1 MVAKRTCRIITGKGK
16 NKKVCGKPI
25 THRTT
30 FYSTNSDTPEGDW
43 EVCATHAKLVRKG
56 MRLSTT
62 LIKPSSHSHR
72 IIDKKL
78 GYMKRSK

>member
-1 MVAKRTCRIITGKGK
+1 MVAKSTCHIITGTGK
-16 NKKVCGKPI
+16 NKKVCGKPV

-30 FYSTNSDTPEGDW
+30 FYSANSDPEGDW

-62 LIKPSSHSHR
+62 LIKPSVHSHR

-78 GYMKRSK
+78 GYLKKSK